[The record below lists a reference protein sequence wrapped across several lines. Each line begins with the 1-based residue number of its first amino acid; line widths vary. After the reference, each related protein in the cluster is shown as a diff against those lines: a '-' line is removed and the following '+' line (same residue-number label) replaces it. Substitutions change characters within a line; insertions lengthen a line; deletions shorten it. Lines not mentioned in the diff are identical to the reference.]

1 MKDHDARRSAEAA
14 AMAPPDPLLASVL
27 EAIPDP
33 VLLVDDALTVLLCNG
48 AARRLWRALS
58 PGAPL
63 SFTLRTPAIIRA
75 AEAAARGEGPVSGE
89 YEERVPVQR
98 VFSFQATGL
107 GPRGGGT
114 GRPAVVIA
122 FHDLTEAR
130 RLEKMRV
137 DFVANASHELRTPL
151 ASLLGFVET
160 LEGPAKN
167 DPAARERFL
176 AIMRGQA
183 QRMARLIEDLLS
195 LSRIEMNEHRHP
207 DAPVDLVAVAR
218 QVIDTLRPLAAER
231 KVELALADSAPVIA
245 PGDRDEL
252 LRVADNLIENAIK
265 YGQSG
270 GRVDVAVDVVSEGG
284 RDHARLSVRDYGPGI
299 GPADLPRLTERF
311 YRVDDAESRHKGGT
325 GLGLAIVKHI
335 AKRHRGRLT
344 VESRRGEGALFRVTI
359 PLAPA

>member
-1 MKDHDARRSAEAA
+1 LTRQGRPKRTPAA
-14 AMAPPDPLLASVL
+14 ASAAPDPVLASVL

-33 VLLVDDALTVLLCNG
+33 VVLVDDALTVVQCNG
-48 AARRLWRALS
+48 AARRLWPPLA

-63 SFTLRTPAIIRA
+63 SFTLRTPDIIRA
-75 AEAAARGEGPVSGE
+75 AEAAARGEGPVTGE

-107 GPRGGGT
+107 GPRGGGRL
-114 GRPAVVIA
+114 RPAVVIA
-122 FHDLTEAR
+122 FRDLTEAR

-137 DFVANASHELRTPL
+137 DFVANASHELRTPP

-160 LEGPAKN
+160 LEGPARN
-167 DPAARERFL
+167 DASARERFL
-176 AIMRGQA
+176 AVMRAQA
-183 QRMARLIEDLLS
+183 QRMARLIDDLLS
-195 LSRIEMNEHRHP
+195 LSRIELNEHRHP

-218 QVIDTLRPLAAER
+218 QVVDTLRPLAAER
-231 KVELALADSAPVIA
+231 KVEIVLADHAPVIA

-270 GRVDVAVDVVSEGG
+270 GRVEVSVDVVADGG
-284 RDHARLSVRDYGPGI
+284 RDHARLSVRDFGQGI
-299 GPADLPRLTERF
+299 GPADLPRLSERF
-311 YRVDDAESRHKGGT
+311 YRVDNAESRQKGGT

-344 VESRRGEGALFRVTI
+344 VESRRGEGAVFRVMI
-359 PLAPA
+359 PLAEA